1 MKKLLFLTLV
11 LITTI
16 CCYADKYK
24 IIELNP
30 SPIQIGK
37 KNLKVG
43 DTFDETSVIT
53 WTSPKQYMRA
63 ENLTTHNLRK
73 YSSSAMTAKGANSI
87 SSYRMKVKKLS
98 GRNVESDEPFRLS
111 GKNKSRFAEK
121 RIALVMGNSEYDNI
135 SYLENAVYD
144 ATQIADNLQELG
156 FDVIACYDAQIGEM
170 KRALRIF
177 GNEAL
182 SGKYDVAVFY
192 YAGHGVQN
200 RTDGLS
206 YMLPVD
212 IDMDNSYINARS
224 CLAALDIRDEI
235 QMAECKVNILI
246 FDACRTNMYMRELS
260 SAAFSMEPGKNTV
273 VMFSTS
279 NGEQAMDKYKG
290 CVNGPFATALM
301 NGINQPGHEVTIMLN
316 NVSRHVYEIT
326 DHQQTPSISS
336 NLVEQFY
343 FTQSTPAN
351 YLDNN
356 ILTDN
361 NLRFN
366 RAITDLE
373 TGNYAEAFL
382 VFRELA
388 NNGHAEAQYYLGYC
402 YDHGYG
408 HKPSYDE
415 ALIWYSKA
423 AENGHAEAQYNL
435 GRYYY
440 CGYSVQ
446 RSEYEAVKW
455 YRNAAEQGYAKAQC
469 YLGKCYSAGEGVQ
482 QSFDEA
488 IKWYSKAAE
497 QGDAQAQF
505 KLGKFYYNG
514 FGVQQS
520 CDTAVNW
527 YRKAAEQ
534 GDAVAQLYLG
544 RFYFDGNCVQ
554 QSYDE
559 AVTWFRKAAQAETEE
574 GKGACAWAR
583 FYLGVCYENGYSVQP
598 SYSEAWEWY
607 QMAAEKGLSRA
618 DAQNLLG
625 HCYYYGA
632 GVPQSYKEAVKWYQ
646 MAAENG
652 HLEAQYNLG
661 NCYEKGLGVPPSIDE
676 AVKWYRKAAENDYF
690 FAKERL
696 KKLSK

>member
-1 MKKLLFLTLV
+1 MKKLLFLTLA
-11 LITTI
+11 LTATI

-135 SYLENAVYD
+135 NYLENAVYD

-200 RTDGLS
+200 RTDGHS

-212 IDMDNSYINARS
+212 IDMDNSYINVRS

-290 CVNGPFATALM
+290 CVNGPFATAFM

-326 DHQQTPSISS
+326 DHHQTPSISS
-336 NLVEQFY
+336 SLVEQFY
-343 FTQSTPAN
+343 FTNPTPTN
-351 YLDNN
+351 NPGNNN
-356 ILTDN
+356 IKDHVQ
-361 NLRFN
+361 RFN
-366 RAITDLE
+366 QALLDYLN
-373 TGNYAEAFL
+373 GNYTKAYNVFL
-382 VFRELA
+382 ELA
-388 NNGHAEAQYYLGYC
+388 NSGHAGAQSYLGICYYNGYGVQPSYDEAVKWFREAAEQGYPEAQYYLGIC
-402 YDHGYG
+402 YINGYG
-408 HKPSYDE
+408 VQQSYVDAYE
-415 ALIWYSKA
+415 WYTRA
-423 AENGHAEAQYNL
+423 A
-435 GRYYY
+435 
-440 CGYSVQ
+440 V
-446 RSEYEAVKW
+446 
-455 YRNAAEQGYAKAQC
+455 QGYAKAQYALGNC
-469 YLGKCYSAGEGVQ
+469 YLFGHGVP
-482 QSFDEA
+482 
-488 IKWYSKAAE
+488 
-497 QGDAQAQF
+497 
-505 KLGKFYYNG
+505 
-514 FGVQQS
+514 
-520 CDTAVNW
+520 
-527 YRKAAEQ
+527 
-534 GDAVAQLYLG
+534 
-544 RFYFDGNCVQ
+544 

-559 AVTWFRKAAQAETEE
+559 AVEWFRKAAAQGNAEAQFFLGRCYFNGDGVQQSYKEAVDWFR
-574 GKGACAWAR
+574 KAAAQSKKLQCAWAR
-583 FYLGVCYENGYSVQP
+583 FYLGVCYENGKGVQQ
-598 SYSEAWEWY
+598 SYDEAEEWY
-607 QMAAEKGLSRA
+607 RKADEQGLSRA
-618 DAQNLLG
+618 NAQNLLG
-625 HCYYYGA
+625 HYYYYGA

-652 HLEAQYNLG
+652 YAEAQKFLG
-661 NCYEKGLGVPPSIDE
+661 YCYEKGYGVSPSIDE
-676 AVKWYRKAAENDYF
+676 AVKWYRKAAENGNG
-690 FAKERL
+690 FAIEKLKE
-696 KKLSK
+696 LSK

>member
-11 LITTI
+11 LTATI

-212 IDMDNSYINARS
+212 IDMDNSYINVRS

-235 QMAECKVNILI
+235 QMTECKVNILL

-316 NVSRHVYEIT
+316 DVKRQVYEIT
-326 DHQQTPSISS
+326 DHHQTPSISS
-336 NLVEQFY
+336 SLVEQFY
-343 FTQSTPAN
+343 FTNPTPTN
-351 YLDNN
+351 NPGNNN
-356 ILTDN
+356 IKDN
-361 NLRFN
+361 VQRFN
-366 RAITDLE
+366 QALLDYLN
-373 TGNYAEAFL
+373 GNYTEAYNVFL
-382 VFRELA
+382 ELA
-388 NNGHAEAQYYLGYC
+388 NSGHAGAQSYLGIC
-402 YDHGYG
+402 YYNGYG
-408 HKPSYDE
+408 VQPSYDE
-415 ALIWYSKA
+415 A
-423 AENGHAEAQYNL
+423 
-435 GRYYY
+435 
-440 CGYSVQ
+440 
-446 RSEYEAVKW
+446 VKW
-455 YRNAAEQGYAKAQC
+455 FREAAEQGYPEAQDCLGIC
-469 YLGKCYSAGEGVQ
+469 YYNGYGIQ
-482 QSFDEA
+482 QSSDEA
-488 IKWYSKAAE
+488 VKWFRKAAE
-497 QGDAQAQF
+497 QGDAQAQYNLGICYYFGKKGIKQSYAEAF
-505 KLGKFYYNG
+505 K
-514 FGVQQS
+514 
-520 CDTAVNW
+520 W

-534 GDAVAQLYLG
+534 G
-544 RFYFDGNCVQ
+544 N
-554 QSYDE
+554 
-559 AVTWFRKAAQAETEE
+559 AE
-574 GKGACAWAR
+574 G
-583 FYLGVCYENGYSVQP
+583 
-598 SYSEAWEWY
+598 
-607 QMAAEKGLSRA
+607 
-618 DAQNLLG
+618 
-625 HCYYYGA
+625 
-632 GVPQSYKEAVKWYQ
+632 
-646 MAAENG
+646 
-652 HLEAQYNLG
+652 QYHLG
-661 NCYEKGLGVPPSIDE
+661 NCYEKGHGVPPSIDE
-676 AVKWYRKAAENDYF
+676 AVKWYRKAAENGNGL
-690 FAKERL
+690 AKEKL
-696 KKLSK
+696 KELSK